1 MKIPPTV
8 SIIIVNYN
16 AGELLFKTVSS
27 IITCSYP
34 KNKLEIILID
44 NASKDKSIQI
54 TLDKLQNKLNEIKK
68 FTIIKNKYNK
78 GWCSAINEGLKLAQ
92 GDIIIFSNH
101 DVVYHKDSIHKI
113 VSYFINNKNIG
124 ICQFFSFLPSGEPD
138 VAACYLDP
146 LGYAYNFLSNNPVFV
161 SFGEAVA
168 IAVKKEVIEKIGAL
182 DEDYF
187 IEYEDQDFCW
197 RALLAG
203 YKILF
208 CPEAIVYHY
217 RGSVQKP
224 IYFLREKRVMLYT
237 KNHIATLIKNLE
249 IKNLL
254 LYLPLVFT
262 IEMGKAMYILV
273 YKRNLKLFIGILD
286 GILAFLLNLR
296 SLISKRQIVQTNVRK
311 VSDKEV
317 FNYFVPFMLRH
328 QLNYLKYQ
336 EQGKRYLILD
346 NSLLSKDINYRK

>member
-1 MKIPPTV
+1 MKMPPLV

-16 AGELLFKTVSS
+16 AGELLLETVSS
-27 IITCSYP
+27 IVTCSYP
-34 KNKLEIILID
+34 INKLEIILID
-44 NASKDKSIQI
+44 NASRDKSIQI
-54 TLDKLQNKLNEIKK
+54 TLNKLQKILNKVKRFIV
-68 FTIIKNKYNK
+68 IKNRQNK
-78 GWCSAINEGLKLAQ
+78 GWCKAINEGLKLAQ

-101 DVVYHKDSIHKI
+101 DVIYSKDSIYKI
-113 VSYFINNKNIG
+113 VNCLISNKEIG
-124 ICQFFSFLPSGEPD
+124 VCQFFSLLPSWEPD

-146 LGYAYNFLSNNPVFV
+146 LGYAYSFLSNNPVFV

-168 IAVKKEVIEKIGAL
+168 IAVKKEVIEKIGNL

-208 CPEAIVYHY
+208 CPEAVVYHY
-217 RGSVQKP
+217 RGSVEKP

-237 KNHIATLIKNLE
+237 KNHIVTLMKNLE

-254 LYLPLVFT
+254 FYLPLVLT
-262 IEMGKAMYILV
+262 IEIGKAMYILV
-273 YKRNLKLFIGILD
+273 CKKNLKLFIGILR
-286 GILAFLLNLR
+286 GITAPFLNLR
-296 SLISKRQIVQTNVRK
+296 SLTSKRQIVQKYVRR
-311 VSDKEV
+311 VPDKEV
-317 FNYFVPFMLRH
+317 FKYFVPFMLKH

-336 EQGKRYLILD
+336 QQGKRYVISD
-346 NSLLSKDINYRK
+346 KSFVKNYEE